1 MTAHDAP
8 LILAFDTAT
17 RSCSVALTRGGP
29 AEGAVIASVTLAVGS
44 THSRRLLA
52 AIDWVLCE
60 AGLAINEVA
69 AIAFGLGP
77 GSFTGLRIGMA
88 TAKGLCHGAGKPLIG
103 IPSLDAIGCAVEA
116 DDLICVVLDARKQ
129 EVYSCFY
136 RRGED
141 GVVARCSKPAV
152 GRPAALADAIAEP
165 VVMAGD
171 GVAVYAPIWR
181 ELLGGR
187 MREATAR
194 YRYPSAEMI
203 GLLAA
208 ASFSVGAF
216 VDVDLAEPLYVRASD
231 AELSL
236 VQPAGA
242 GLKERT
248 TMGTTD
254 SR

>member
-1 MTAHDAP
+1 MMSAPTAP

-17 RSCSVALTRGGP
+17 RSCSVALTRGGTTD
-29 AEGAVIASVTLAVGS
+29 GAVLASLTLALEI

-52 AIDWVLCE
+52 SIDWLLRE
-60 AGLAINEVA
+60 AEVTIDDVA
-69 AIAFGLGP
+69 AVAFGLGP

-103 IPSLDAIGCAVEA
+103 IPSLDAIGCSVESNE
-116 DDLICVVLDARKQ
+116 LICVVLDARKQ
-129 EVYSCFY
+129 EVYSGFY

-141 GVVARCSKPAV
+141 GVVTCCSNYSVARPETVA
-152 GRPAALADAIAEP
+152 RAITEP

-171 GVAVYAPIWR
+171 GVAAYAPVWR

-187 MREATAR
+187 MREVTAR
-194 YRYPSAEMI
+194 YHYPSAAMI

-208 ASFSVGAF
+208 ASLAAGDFI
-216 VDVDLAEPLYVRASD
+216 DVDLAVPLYVRSSD

-236 VQPAGA
+236 VQPVGAAQAAETTAGTA
-242 GLKERT
+242 Q
-248 TMGTTD
+248 
-254 SR
+254 